1 VSRWAAAAAVVSRWA
16 AAAGVLLAAPASAE
30 SGGEHGGSLFWQ
42 VANLLL
48 LLAVLIYF
56 ARKPVLGYLAGRRDA
71 IANNLDAAAQLLA
84 EAERRL
90 AEWNQKAASLDQ
102 EVAAIRAATKRAA
115 EAERDRILADAR
127 VTADRIR
134 QSARAVAEREL
145 QQAREVLRGEAA
157 DLAVELAAKIL
168 REQVNESDRA
178 RLVDEFIERIES
190 EGAR

>member
-1 VSRWAAAAAVVSRWA
+1 M
-16 AAAGVLLAAPASAE
+16 
-30 SGGEHGGSLFWQ
+30 FWQ
-42 VANLLL
+42 VANTLL

-56 ARKPVLGYLAGRRDA
+56 ARKPVLTYLAGRRDT
-71 IANNLDAAAQLLA
+71 IAKNLDGAAQLLA
-84 EAERRL
+84 EASLRL

-102 EVAAIRAATKRAA
+102 EVASIRDATRRAA

-145 QQAREVLRGEAA
+145 QQARESLRGEAA

-168 REQVNESDRA
+168 REQVNDGDRT
-178 RLVDEFIERIES
+178 RLVDEFIGRVER
-190 EGAR
+190 EGTR

>member
-1 VSRWAAAAAVVSRWA
+1 M
-16 AAAGVLLAAPASAE
+16 
-30 SGGEHGGSLFWQ
+30 FWQ
-42 VANLLL
+42 VANTLL

-56 ARKPVLGYLAGRRDA
+56 ARKPVLTYLAGRRDT
-71 IANNLDAAAQLLA
+71 IAKNLDGAAQLLA
-84 EAERRL
+84 EASLRL

-102 EVAAIRAATKRAA
+102 EVATIRDATRRAA

-134 QSARAVAEREL
+134 QSASAVAEREL
-145 QQAREVLRGEAA
+145 QQARESLRGEAA

-168 REQVNESDRA
+168 REQVNDSDRT